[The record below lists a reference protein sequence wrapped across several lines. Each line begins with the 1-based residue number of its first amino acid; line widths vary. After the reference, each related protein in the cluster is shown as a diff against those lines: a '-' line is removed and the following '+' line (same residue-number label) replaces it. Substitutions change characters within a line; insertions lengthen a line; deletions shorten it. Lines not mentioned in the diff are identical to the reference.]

1 MAIYQASKQLTKFI
15 ISGVLA
21 VGVDFTV
28 YFALSQFMDPSISKA
43 ISFCSGMVVTYNMNK
58 FWTWKQPEKD
68 NKRLMLFSLLYA
80 VALLVNVGMNN
91 LMLDTLPNYTFS
103 FALNNDTYDMIKS
116 IVIGV
121 DKLAAFVI
129 ATAASVAITYIGQKY
144 WLFKEKD
151 SNTLD
156 ELE

>member
-28 YFALSQFMDPSISKA
+28 YFALSQYLDPNLSKA
-43 ISFCSGMVVTYNMNK
+43 ISFCTGMFVTYNMNK
-58 FWTWKQPEKD
+58 YWTWKQPEKN
-68 NKRLMLFSLLYA
+68 NKRLMLFTLLYA
-80 VALLVNVGMNN
+80 VALIVNVKTNEF
-91 LMLDTLPNYTFS
+91 MLDSLPNYTFS
-103 FALNNDTYDMIKS
+103 FLLNSDTNEIIKS
-116 IVIGV
+116 LVIGI

-129 ATAASVAITYIGQKY
+129 ATTASVAITYIGQKY